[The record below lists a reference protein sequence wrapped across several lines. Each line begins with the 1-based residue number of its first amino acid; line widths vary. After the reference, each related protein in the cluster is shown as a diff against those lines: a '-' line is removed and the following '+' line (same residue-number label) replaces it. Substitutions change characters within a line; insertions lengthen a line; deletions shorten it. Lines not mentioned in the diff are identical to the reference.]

1 MNKTKKIFWIGLGLL
16 CVGIGAVGV
25 VLPVLPT
32 TPFLLVASFA
42 FTKGSDRFRM
52 WFLSTKLYK
61 RQVHDIK
68 NQIVHT
74 DSGHGNAFGGY
85 SFDEKLACQNFY
97 SGAHSG

>member
-52 WFLSTKLYK
+52 WFL
-61 RQVHDIK
+61 
-68 NQIVHT
+68 
-74 DSGHGNAFGGY
+74 
-85 SFDEKLACQNFY
+85 
-97 SGAHSG
+97 